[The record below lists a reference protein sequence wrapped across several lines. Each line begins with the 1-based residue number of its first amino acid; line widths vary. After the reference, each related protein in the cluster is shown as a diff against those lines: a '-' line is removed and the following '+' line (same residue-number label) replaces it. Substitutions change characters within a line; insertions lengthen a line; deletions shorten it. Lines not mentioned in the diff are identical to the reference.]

1 MRPGGWRF
9 MDNFQCEC
17 VVVGA
22 GAVGLAIARA
32 LALAGR
38 EVVILEKNPQIGM
51 ESSSRNSEVIHA
63 GIYYS
68 RDSLKARLCVRGRD
82 LLYAFCDS
90 HGVAHKRLGKLIVA
104 THADQ
109 DKELGAILNRAAG
122 NGVADLKELAKAEI
136 TALEPELAATAGLF
150 SPSTGI
156 IDSHHYMLALLGDA
170 EAAGAS
176 LVRQAE
182 VTEIA
187 RIGDRFRLAVLNA
200 GEKMSLNA
208 RLLVNSAGLWA
219 PRLAGRIEGLDP
231 RHVPPTFL
239 AKGNYATL
247 TVKSPFRHLIYPV
260 PEPGGL
266 GVHLTIDMGGA
277 ARFGPNVEWL
287 ETDDPAA
294 IDYAVSPDLPRLFAP
309 RIATYWPR
317 VTPDM
322 LAPGYSGVRP
332 KVGGPKDPNAD
343 FRIEGP
349 EIHCLAGLVN
359 LFGIESP
366 GLTASLAIAE
376 MVEEMLRD
384 A

>member
-1 MRPGGWRF
+1 MRTGGWRF
-9 MDNFQCEC
+9 MDYFQCEC

-22 GAVGLAIARA
+22 GVVGLAVARA
-32 LALAGR
+32 LAQAGH

-51 ESSSRNSEVIHA
+51 ETSARNSEVIHA
-63 GIYYS
+63 GIYYQQG
-68 RDSLKARLCVRGRD
+68 SLKAQLCVRGRD

-90 HGVAHKRLGKLIVA
+90 HGIAHKRLGKLIVA

-109 DKELGAILNRAAG
+109 EKELAAILGRAAG
-122 NGVADLKELAKAEI
+122 NGVTNLKALGKAEI
-136 TALEPELAATAGLF
+136 ALLEPELAATAGLF

-156 IDSHHYMLALLGDA
+156 IDSHQYMLALLGDA
-170 EAAGAS
+170 EGAGAS
-176 LVRQAE
+176 LVRHAE
-182 VTEIA
+182 VTGIA
-187 RIGDRFRLAVLNA
+187 RSGDGFHLAVLNA
-200 GEKMSLNA
+200 GEKMTLDA

-219 PRLAGRIEGLDP
+219 PGLAGRIEGLDP
-231 RHVPPTFL
+231 RHVPLTFL
-239 AKGNYATL
+239 AKGNYAIL

-260 PEPGGL
+260 PEVGGL
-266 GVHLTIDMGGA
+266 GVHLTLDMGGA

-287 ETDDPAA
+287 EIDDPAA

-317 VTPDM
+317 IAPDM

-349 EIHCLAGLVN
+349 QTHGLSGLVN

-376 MVEEMLRD
+376 MVSEMLRD